1 MNDLTTRVD
10 PPTQENEDFEAER
23 LDYED
28 EHGMDNWGQMS
39 EEELAQEDDYGHGLV
54 DDLTVDELMAQ
65 ELESEFNASL
75 DYMTEKYAGEL
86 DGLDDGVGAH
96 DMEEEL
102 MMTGKTMTN
111 STQHFMHLV
120 AEGNMTAHTPEGN
133 QFLCRMKVQSIAW
146 AADMIASVTTQAID
160 EDPNDK
166 FQDCDVQATV
176 TTTTNSV
183 YIYTL

>member
-1 MNDLTTRVD
+1 
-10 PPTQENEDFEAER
+10 
-23 LDYED
+23 
-28 EHGMDNWGQMS
+28 
-39 EEELAQEDDYGHGLV
+39 
-54 DDLTVDELMAQ
+54 
-65 ELESEFNASL
+65 
-75 DYMTEKYAGEL
+75 
-86 DGLDDGVGAH
+86 
-96 DMEEEL
+96 

-120 AEGNMTAHTPEGN
+120 AKGNITAHTPEGN
-133 QFLCRMKVQSIAW
+133 QFLCRLTVQSIAW

-166 FQDCDVQATV
+166 FKDCDVQATV